1 MTLSAFFG
9 AQYYITIDGDGL
21 STSQTVIVESP
32 HPYPNNHNNTWTLT
46 RSGALRMKCHFAYI
60 HTESNFDCVYILDGA
75 ENVCS
80 VYTGD
85 FDDVWSVWVR
95 GDTIKIRLTSDS
107 SIVDDGFVIDWA
119 EWQNQSA
126 TATIDSVNY
135 ELPRSFWW
143 DSDSSHCVNVP
154 STIDDHEL
162 PGKRYSF
169 TEWSGLLSSTSNN
182 MTFTVSEPGILTANY
197 KTQYYLTINTDPS
210 GLTPQPEVSPSGLW
224 YDNGTTVTCTAQ
236 MVSGYTFDYWTV
248 DKTSQ
253 GQGINPITI
262 IVNEPH
268 TAIAHYSAHDIATT
282 NVTPSKTVIGQN
294 YSLSI
299 YVTAE
304 NQGDYTETFNIT
316 LYANTT
322 IVETKGVT
330 LTSRNSTTITFT
342 WNTTGFALGN
352 YTISAIADTV
362 LGETDTTDN
371 NSTDG
376 WVTVTILGDVN
387 GDFKCDGKDIARIA
401 KAYGSLI
408 GQPAYV
414 RNADINDDGK
424 IDGKDI
430 AVSAKYFGTRYP

>member
-1 MTLSAFFG
+1 
-9 AQYYITIDGDGL
+9 
-21 STSQTVIVESP
+21 
-32 HPYPNNHNNTWTLT
+32 
-46 RSGALRMKCHFAYI
+46 MKCHFAYI

-210 GLTPQPEVSPSGLW
+210 GLTPQPGISPPGLW

-236 MVSGYTFDYWTV
+236 VVSGYTFDHWTV
-248 DKTSQ
+248 DETSQ

-262 IVNEPH
+262 IMNEPH
-268 TAIAHYSAHDIATT
+268 TAIAHYSAPDIATT

-304 NQGDYTETFNIT
+304 NQGTYTETLVTVYVNATSIAT
-316 LYANTT
+316 QT
-322 IVETKGVT
+322 II
-330 LTSRNSTTITFT
+330 LTSGNSTTLTFT
-342 WNTTGFALGN
+342 WNTTSFAYGN
-352 YTISAIADTV
+352 YTIWAYATPVS
-362 LGETDTTDN
+362 GETDTTDN
-371 NSTDG
+371 NSTGG
-376 WVTVTILGDVN
+376 WILVTIPGDVDGDLEN
-387 GDFKCDGKDIARIA
+387 GHYDVDLYDAVRLLACYGAKEGGPSFDPNCDIDDSGQVFLFDAVILLSH
-401 KAYGSLI
+401 YG
-408 GQPAYV
+408 Q
-414 RNADINDDGK
+414 
-424 IDGKDI
+424 
-430 AVSAKYFGTRYP
+430 KYP

>member
-1 MTLSAFFG
+1 
-9 AQYYITIDGDGL
+9 
-21 STSQTVIVESP
+21 
-32 HPYPNNHNNTWTLT
+32 
-46 RSGALRMKCHFAYI
+46 
-60 HTESNFDCVYILDGA
+60 
-75 ENVCS
+75 
-80 VYTGD
+80 
-85 FDDVWSVWVR
+85 
-95 GDTIKIRLTSDS
+95 
-107 SIVDDGFVIDWA
+107 
-119 EWQNQSA
+119 
-126 TATIDSVNY
+126 
-135 ELPRSFWW
+135 
-143 DSDSSHCVNVP
+143 
-154 STIDDHEL
+154 
-162 PGKRYSF
+162 
-169 TEWSGLLSSTSNN
+169 
-182 MTFTVSEPGILTANY
+182 
-197 KTQYYLTINTDPS
+197 
-210 GLTPQPEVSPSGLW
+210 
-224 YDNGTTVTCTAQ
+224 